1 MPGITEHSGDSE
13 VVIQIEQG
21 FSIYPGG
28 IMGFLHA
35 GNRMM
40 QLVCA
45 VPLLCA
51 IAACG
56 SGGSDGGGA
65 PPPPPPS
72 VTLTIAKIGNG
83 TGTITSNPAG
93 IDCGT
98 TCTLT
103 VSSGTVVTLTAA
115 PSPSNT
121 FTNWGGVCAAGSATC
136 AVPIT
141 ADQTVTATFT
151 RSTATPAVRVT
162 TAGAGA
168 GSVTCSANGG
178 APAPCGT
185 YSWGAQISVVATPNG
200 GSVFAGWS
208 GGCSGATSPCT
219 IAQLTADTAVTATF
233 TTTGSVTPSS
243 VRLGAATQYTL
254 AVRADGRVLAI
265 GSQPFGGSGTA
276 IPGAA
281 AKEISGLT
289 GISTV
294 VAAYAFGLSPNFA
307 ITPDGSVWGWGLG
320 IIGASVTGPFGEI
333 VDTPILVPAAG
344 QATALSVCSITLPI
358 LYALHRD
365 GTVSYTPATSTIGPG
380 PTRTSTTQTIPSLTS
395 VISMSENCTGSANQT
410 VVVKSDGTVWS
421 LSLSGT
427 GGGSPTTTIYNV
439 TVAQII
445 GLPAMTQ
452 VSCGKGGF
460 GSGFC
465 LARATDG
472 AVWAWGDNSQGQLG
486 DGTLTS
492 RTIPI
497 QVPGLASIVKVI
509 AGLAESYAIDRNG
522 DVFSWGVSGAGGG
535 QNGALV
541 LGRTT
546 TQTNWVPGR
555 VILQA
560 PALALAASGSHAV
573 VLLSNGTVWSWGSNT
588 WGELGDG
595 TSGNIPSELPVQAL
609 GLNLN

>member
-1 MPGITEHSGDSE
+1 MMS
-13 VVIQIEQG
+13 VR
-21 FSIYPGG
+21 
-28 IMGFLHA
+28 A
-35 GNRMM
+35 GNRLMR
-40 QLVCA
+40 LVCA

-72 VTLTIAKIGNG
+72 VTLTIAKTGNG

-93 IDCGT
+93 INCGT

-162 TAGAGA
+162 TAGAGT

-200 GSVFAGWS
+200 GSAFTGWS
-208 GGCSGATSPCT
+208 GGCSGTTSPCT
-219 IAQLTADTAVTATF
+219 ITQLTADTAVTATF
-233 TTTGSVTPSS
+233 TTTGSATPSS
-243 VRLGAATQYTL
+243 VRLGAAAQYTL
-254 AVRADGRVLAI
+254 AVHADGRVLSI
-265 GSQPFGGSGTA
+265 GSGMLGGSGTT
-276 IPGAA
+276 IPGTA
-281 AKEISGLT
+281 AKVITGLNSIS
-289 GISTV
+289 SV
-294 VAAYAFGLSPNFA
+294 VAPFFGVILSNFA
-307 ITPDGSVWGWGLG
+307 IATDGSVWGWGLG
-320 IIGASVTGPFGEI
+320 ILGASVTGIYGEVI
-333 VDTPILVPAAG
+333 DAPILVPAAG
-344 QATALSVCSITLPI
+344 QATALSVCHGLGLPI
-358 LYALHRD
+358 LYALHND

-380 PTRTSTTQTIPSLTS
+380 PVRTSTTQTIPSLTS
-395 VISMSENCTGSANQT
+395 VTSMSENCTDDIALKQT

-421 LSLSGT
+421 LTPSSTVDAGPPPFF
-427 GGGSPTTTIYNV
+427 STTTYRV
-439 TVAQII
+439 VVAQVI
-445 GLPAMTQ
+445 GLPTIAQ
-452 VSCGKGGF
+452 VSCGGA
-460 GSGFC
+460 SSAFC

-472 AVWAWGDNSQGQLG
+472 TVWAWGDNAQGQLG
-486 DGTLTS
+486 DGTLIG

-497 QVPGLASIVKVI
+497 QVPGLASIAKVI
-509 AGLAESYAIDRNG
+509 AGPAASYAIDTNG
-522 DVFSWGVSGAGGG
+522 GVFSWGVSGAGGG
-535 QNGALV
+535 QSGTSV
-541 LGRTT
+541 LGRTI
-546 TQTNWVPGR
+546 TNNAWVPGL
-555 VILQA
+555 VPLA
-560 PALALAASGSHAV
+560 GAATALAPSYFHAV
-573 VLLSNGTVWSWGSNT
+573 VLLSNGTVWSWGGNDG
-588 WGELGDG
+588 GELGDG
-595 TSGNIPSELPVQAL
+595 TSGSTPSVLPVQAL